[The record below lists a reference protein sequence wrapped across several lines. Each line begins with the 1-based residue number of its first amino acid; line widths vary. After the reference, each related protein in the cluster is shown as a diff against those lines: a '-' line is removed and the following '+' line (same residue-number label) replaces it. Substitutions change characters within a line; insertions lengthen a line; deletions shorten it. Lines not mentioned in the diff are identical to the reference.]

1 MDIVLTSLAF
11 LIATACAGAMGF
23 AIQRGA
29 TCTVAAVDELLTKRS
44 ARRLASLIEASVWVA
59 GGLLLAQALHRLP
72 DMPGGYALTPWTVI
86 GGALLGLGAF
96 VNGACVFGAIARFGS
111 GQWAYLLTP
120 VGFYLGCVS
129 VTSLFGAPAHAKLS
143 YGSPVLSTP
152 VWVAGLFVLFVVWRL
167 ARPLWRREPVAT
179 QAENA
184 SLLKRASNALAARI
198 WSPHAATIVIG
209 ITFVVMLL
217 AVGAWAYTDVLA
229 ELARGMAASLVARCL
244 LLLAM
249 LAGAAWGGWTA
260 GRFRNT
266 RITLAQVL
274 KCTAGGVLMGW
285 GSLLIPGGN
294 DGLILVGMPLLW
306 PYAWVAFVSMGV
318 AIGAAQVLTRHSPV
332 PTAKSHPT

>member
-11 LIATACAGAMGF
+11 VIAAACAGAMGF

-29 TCTVAAVDELLTKRS
+29 TCTVAAVDELVTKRS

-72 DMPGGYALTPWTVI
+72 IMPGGYALTPWTVI

-129 VTSLFGAPAHAKLS
+129 VTALFGTPAHSKLP

-152 VWVAGLFVLFVVWRL
+152 AWVAGLFVLFVVWRL
-167 ARPLWRREPVAT
+167 ARPLWRREPDAT
-179 QAENA
+179 PPEHA
-184 SLLKRASNALAARI
+184 SLFKRASNALTARI

-217 AVGAWAYTDVLA
+217 AVGAWAYTDLLA

-260 GRFRNT
+260 GRFRHT
-266 RITLAQVL
+266 RITPAQVL

-318 AIGAAQVLTRHSPV
+318 AIAAAQLLTRHSPV
-332 PTAKSHPT
+332 AAAKSHPT